1 MQTLCDN
8 WMQKD
13 GRRCS
18 NEVPQNGRRKV
29 IGITFKFKRKSERG
43 EMNIEIISHLSY
55 VIAVQYHNAYNLRRS
70 RIFFVG
76 ADIVELPLFFLLPI
90 HLKYALP
97 NASRLTGAA
106 KSLSAIYCSSVR
118 DIS

>member
-29 IGITFKFKRKSERG
+29 IDIKSRRKSESG
-43 EMNIEIISHLSY
+43 QMNIEIISRLSY
-55 VIAVQYHNAYNLRRS
+55 VIAAQYHSALSLPRS
-70 RIFFVG
+70 QIFFVG
-76 ADIVELPLFFLLPI
+76 ADIVELPFFFLLPI

-97 NASRLTGAA
+97 NASGLTGAA
-106 KSLSAIYCSSVR
+106 KRLYTFYCSSVR